1 MEGGGDPGVRNGNP
15 GLQHLLPWATSTLPV
30 ILEGAFTSRTARWQ
44 WRDWLLRGAVQ
55 PSILQLQVTKTQGL
69 AVRDEA
75 QGGFQGTLPS
85 WCFLSIIHASSVL
98 RRASKAELCSQVS
111 SDEAGRHERVANL
124 WPSLPWNSMQPI
136 AILLP

>member
-1 MEGGGDPGVRNGNP
+1 MAVERLAAQRRSSAQHTPAPSHKDP
-15 GLQHLLPWATSTLPV
+15 
-30 ILEGAFTSRTARWQ
+30 
-44 WRDWLLRGAVQ
+44 
-55 PSILQLQVTKTQGL
+55 GL

-98 RRASKAELCSQVS
+98 RGASKAELCSQVS